1 MHRPDQTRFAP
12 HRESRSVL
20 ARAYAAMVVGNVA
33 LAFGPWLVRLA
44 DVSSLSSAFWRLAL
58 AVPFLFLLTRLVR
71 QPIPRL
77 SRGMLGVVAV
87 GGLCFAADL
96 GAWHIGIHHTKL
108 ANATLFGNL
117 ASFLLAAYMLIT
129 TRTLPDRFQSGALLL
144 AALGTALLLGR
155 SYQLDTRYLTGDLLC
170 ILAGLLYTGYL
181 IAMTRARALL
191 QPMPLL
197 LISTLAG
204 MLPLLLFALA
214 DGGRLLPDDW
224 TPLLLL
230 AIGSQ
235 VIGQGCMIYA
245 IGHLSPLVIGLGLL
259 TQPFIAA
266 LIGSVYYDERLGAL
280 DIAGGLAICAALVLV
295 RMGGAGQRRPPV
307 VETGS

>member
-1 MHRPDQTRFAP
+1 MHPPDQTRFARP
-12 HRESRSVL
+12 HESRAVTI
-20 ARAYAAMVVGNVA
+20 RAYAAMVVGNVA

-58 AVPFLFLLTRLVR
+58 AAPFLFLLTRLAR

-77 SRGMLGVVAV
+77 SPAMLGVIAV

-96 GAWHIGIHHTKL
+96 GTWHIGILHTKL

-117 ASFLLAAYMLIT
+117 ASFLLAAYVLVT
-129 TRTLPDRFQSGALLL
+129 TRTLPDRFQSAALVL
-144 AALGTALLLGR
+144 AALGTILLLGR

-170 ILAGLLYTGYL
+170 ISAGVLYTGYL
-181 IAMTRARALL
+181 IAMTRARGLL
-191 QPMPLL
+191 QPMPVL

-204 MLPLLLFALA
+204 MVPLLLFALA
-214 DGGRLLPDDW
+214 DGGRVLPHDW

-245 IGHLSPLVIGLGLL
+245 IGHLSPLIIGLGLL

-266 LIGSVYYDERLGAL
+266 LIGSLQYGERLGAL
-280 DIAGGLAICAALVLV
+280 DVAGGLAICAALVLV
-295 RMGGAGQRRPPV
+295 RAGGAGQARRPV
-307 VETGS
+307 VEPAP

>member
-1 MHRPDQTRFAP
+1 MHRRDQTRFAP
-12 HRESRSVL
+12 HQESAAVL
-20 ARAYAAMVVGNVA
+20 ARAYAAMVTGNVA

-58 AVPFLFLLTRLVR
+58 AAPFLFLLTRLAR
-71 QPIPRL
+71 QPIPPL
-77 SRGMLGVVAV
+77 SRGLLGVVAV

-117 ASFLLAAYMLIT
+117 ASFLLAAYMLIA

-144 AALGTALLLGR
+144 AALGTGLLLGR
-155 SYQLDTRYLTGDLLC
+155 SYQLDTRNLTGDLLC

-181 IAMTRARALL
+181 IAMTRARGLL

-295 RMGGAGQRRPPV
+295 RMGGAGQRPRPV
-307 VETGS
+307 VEAGP